1 MAIKPLKRV
10 ENYFSGFKKI
20 KADSI
25 DLQFNIISDYL
36 NKQILPILKTL
47 STDKIP
53 GSINPADA
61 NKFLQN
67 VGDYSTKW
75 ASINNDSFGVNS
87 LSLEKLVKTN
97 VGGII
102 ATGSDQIFKGI
113 AATENNQALTS
124 KDNDYPIWKK
134 LSSVNI
140 EDRAITGDNVADATI
155 TNENLPAYLIE
166 TLIAN
171 NSITGDKFKDN
182 SITSIK
188 IANQTLKVDKLSP
201 ELALDF
207 PSTVWS
213 NIIPNEYLA
222 TINSIFEPIAFYQY
236 ERSEFIRLL
245 NPKNIPPLPAQYNYS
260 GFPYAT
266 SINVVFPITKF
277 KGDFI
282 PPLIHAV
289 VKSSTKLKIN
299 DIEASRVL
307 INAVEGA
314 FTSTPFNFE
323 WRRDLNKI
331 LANQSVGLEHLTPDL
346 RQKLL
351 GAK

>member
-1 MAIKPLKRV
+1 M
-10 ENYFSGFKKI
+10 
-20 KADSI
+20 
-25 DLQFNIISDYL
+25 
-36 NKQILPILKTL
+36 NKQILPTLQTL
-47 STDKIP
+47 SSDKIP
-53 GSINPADA
+53 GSTNPVDA

-67 VGDYSTKW
+67 LGDYSTKW
-75 ASINNDSFGVNS
+75 ASVSNDSFGVDS

-97 VGGII
+97 AGGVI
-102 ATGSDQIFKGI
+102 ATGSDQTFKGI
-113 AATENNQALTS
+113 AAIENNQVLAS
-124 KDNDYPIWKK
+124 KNNDHPAWKK
-134 LSSVNI
+134 LSSDNL

-155 TNENLPAYLIE
+155 TNENLPPNLIS

-171 NSITGDKFKDN
+171 NTITGNKFKDN
-182 SITSIK
+182 SITSIQ
-188 IANQTLKVDKLSP
+188 IADKTLTANKLSP

-213 NIIPNEYLA
+213 NIIPNNYLS
-222 TINSIFEPIAFYQY
+222 TVDSILKPIAFYQY
-236 ERSEFIRLL
+236 GRSEFIRLL

-307 INAVEGA
+307 INAVEGGNPNIN
-314 FTSTPFNFE
+314 PFDFK
-323 WRRDLNKI
+323 WRRDLNQI

-351 GAK
+351 EAK

>member
-67 VGDYSTKW
+67 MGDYSTKW
-75 ASINNDSFGVNS
+75 AAINNDSFGVNS

-97 VGGII
+97 VGGVVV
-102 ATGSDQIFKGI
+102 TGSDQIFKGI

-134 LSSVNI
+134 LSSINI

-182 SITSIK
+182 SIISIK
-188 IANQTLKVDKLSP
+188 IADQTLKADKLSP
-201 ELALDF
+201 TLALDF
-207 PSTVWS
+207 PSTVWP

-222 TINSIFEPIAFYQY
+222 TVNSILGPVEN
-236 ERSEFIRLL
+236 RSEIIRIFNNTTPSNNVL
-245 NPKNIPPLPAQYNYS
+245 NLKFPLS
-260 GFPYAT
+260 
-266 SINVVFPITKF
+266 KF
-277 KGDFI
+277 QGDFH
-282 PPLIHAV
+282 PLLVYSLI
-289 VKSSTKLKIN
+289 TPNKLKPN

-307 INAVEGA
+307 INAVENGSA
-314 FTSTPFNFE
+314 SRPFTFN
-323 WRRDLNKI
+323 WRRGLDKIIANK
-331 LANQSVGLEHLTPDL
+331 SVGLEHLTPDL

-351 GAK
+351 EAK

>member
-36 NKQILPILKTL
+36 NKQMLPILKTL

-87 LSLEKLVKTN
+87 LSLEKLIKTN
-97 VGGII
+97 IGGVV

-113 AATENNQALTS
+113 DTTENNQALIS

-134 LSSVNI
+134 LSAINI
-140 EDRAITGDNVADATI
+140 EDRAIIGDNVADNTI

-188 IANQTLKVDKLSP
+188 IANQALKADKLSP

-207 PSTVWS
+207 PSAVWS
-213 NIIPNEYLA
+213 NVIPNNYLS
-222 TINSIFEPIAFYQY
+222 TVNSILEPISY
-236 ERSEFIRLL
+236 RGHIIRVFNNKNNPAIYAQKGEAL
-245 NPKNIPPLPAQYNYS
+245 NI
-260 GFPYAT
+260 
-266 SINVVFPITKF
+266 VFPITKF
-277 KGDFI
+277 IGEFH
-282 PPLIHAV
+282 PLLLYSIITINK
-289 VKSSTKLKIN
+289 VKPN

-307 INAVEGA
+307 INAVEGPNP
-314 FTSTPFNFE
+314 TINPFNFE
-323 WRRDLNKI
+323 WRRDLNQI

-351 GAK
+351 EAK

>member
-1 MAIKPLKRV
+1 MAIKPFKRV

-36 NKQILPILKTL
+36 NKQILPILSIL
-47 STDKIP
+47 SADKIP

-75 ASINNDSFGVNS
+75 AAINNDSFGVNS

-97 VGGII
+97 VGGVV
-102 ATGSDQIFKGI
+102 ATGSDRIFKGI
-113 AATENNQALTS
+113 AATENNQALIS
-124 KDNDYPIWKK
+124 KYNDYPIWKK
-134 LSSVNI
+134 LSAINI
-140 EDRAITGDNVADATI
+140 EDRAIIGDNVADNTI

-166 TLIAN
+166 TLVAN

-182 SITSIK
+182 SISSIK
-188 IANQTLKVDKLSP
+188 IANQTLKADKLSP

-213 NIIPNEYLA
+213 NIIPNNYLS
-222 TINSIFEPIAFYQY
+222 TVDSILEPISY
-236 ERSEFIRLL
+236 RSHIIRVFNNKNNPAIYSQQGEAL
-245 NPKNIPPLPAQYNYS
+245 NI
-260 GFPYAT
+260 
-266 SINVVFPITKF
+266 VFPITKF
-277 KGDFI
+277 IGEFH
-282 PPLIHAV
+282 PLLLYSIITTNK
-289 VKSSTKLKIN
+289 VKPN

-314 FTSTPFNFE
+314 NPNINPFDFK
-323 WRRDLNKI
+323 WRRDLNQI

-351 GAK
+351 EAK